1 MSRVS
6 GGESGSV
13 DVVGDGVVEHFQG
26 LSDRQWRGWLVGGE
40 QWPEEPVVEF
50 GVEDR
55 EALPVV
61 GEDVGVRMGQLD
73 DQRFQL

>member
-13 DVVGDGVVEHFQG
+13 DVVGDGEVEHFQG

-50 GVEDR
+50 GVKIAKR
-55 EALPVV
+55 CPSW
-61 GEDVGVRMGQLD
+61 VRM
-73 DQRFQL
+73 